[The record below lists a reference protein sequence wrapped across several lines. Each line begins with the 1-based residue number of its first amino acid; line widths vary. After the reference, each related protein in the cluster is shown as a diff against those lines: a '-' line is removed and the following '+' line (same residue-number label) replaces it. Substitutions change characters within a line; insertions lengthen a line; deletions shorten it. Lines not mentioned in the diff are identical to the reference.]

1 MTRSINA
8 AHDNPD
14 DAMTTGQLIGK
25 SLQASLT
32 VKDLQKSITWYVDVL
47 GFKLDRRIERDGTL
61 RGVAVSAGDVRII
74 LNQDDGKK
82 GWDRIKGLGFSLQIN
97 TAQSID
103 EIAQRITSHGGV
115 LELAPQD
122 MPWGARVC
130 RVQDPDGY

>member
-1 MTRSINA
+1 M
-8 AHDNPD
+8 
-14 DAMTTGQLIGK
+14 IGK

-32 VKDLQKSITWYVDVL
+32 VKDLQASVTWYVDVV
-47 GFKLDRRIERDGTL
+47 GFKVDRKIERDGTL

-97 TAQSID
+97 TAQSVD

-115 LELAPQD
+115 LDLAPQD

-130 RVQDPDGY
+130 RVQDPDGYRWSISRPAAT

>member
-1 MTRSINA
+1 M
-8 AHDNPD
+8 
-14 DAMTTGQLIGK
+14 LIGK
-25 SLQASLT
+25 SLQTSLT
-32 VKDLQKSITWYVDVL
+32 VKDLQASVTWYVDVV
-47 GFKLDRRIERDGTL
+47 GFKVDRKIERDGTL

-115 LELAPQD
+115 LELGPQD
-122 MPWGARVC
+122 MPRGARIC
-130 RVQDPDGY
+130 RVQDPDGYRWTISRPTAT